1 MWEGR
6 PPRVKGFDYR
16 GYQRYLITLT
26 TRFRARSFAE
36 SRAADALA
44 AQIGPFFAARHL
56 DVLAY
61 CVMPDHLHL
70 LLEGTSDGADLR
82 EAVRAWK
89 QRTAYDWKVRTG
101 LQLWQPGF
109 HDRVLRRATIPLSSF
124 DTSYGT
130 RSEQDWSMP
139 CATTGGWGRRDTRS
153 PSSRT
158 MFGIGSRAGSEAG
171 LKTGSYVPKPV

>member
-61 CVMPDHLHL
+61 CVMSDHLHL

-109 HDRVLRRATIPLSSF
+109 HDRVLREGDDTPLVVRYILWNPVRAGLVH
-124 DTSYGT
+124 
-130 RSEQDWSMP
+130 
-139 CATTGGWGRRDTRS
+139 AVRDYRWLG
-153 PSSRT
+153 SSRYT
-158 MFGIGSRAGSEAG
+158 LAQLEDHVRDW
-171 LKTGSYVPKPV
+171 KPSWK